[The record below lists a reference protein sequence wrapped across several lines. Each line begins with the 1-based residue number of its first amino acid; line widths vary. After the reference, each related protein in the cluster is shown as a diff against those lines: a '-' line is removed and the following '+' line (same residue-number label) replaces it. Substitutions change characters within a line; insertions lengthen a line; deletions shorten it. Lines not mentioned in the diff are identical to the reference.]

1 MSIISARGDRCRD
14 IRKERV
20 TTANLCVMTGIRARR
35 VGLATVAGALVLL
48 AGLPANA
55 STRREV
61 FSAQVAHHV
70 QLDTASVTQ
79 VDPSHDSF
87 AVVRRSNKTVFTVVY
102 SATTEF
108 FNSPLSDIKVG
119 TVLTIAG
126 VLRGRTLLA
135 QDVSTKS
142 VAGGSSGSG
151 SGTVGVGGP
160 FTGVKWVGNV

>member
-1 MSIISARGDRCRD
+1 
-14 IRKERV
+14 
-20 TTANLCVMTGIRARR
+20 MTGIRARR

-48 AGLPANA
+48 AGLPASA
-55 STRREV
+55 SSRREV
-61 FSAQVAHHV
+61 SSALVAHHV
-70 QLDTASVTQ
+70 QLDAASVTQ

-142 VAGGSSGSG
+142 VASGSG

-160 FTGVKWVGNV
+160 FSGVKWVGNV